1 MVADEPMAGLDPD
14 IASVCLDLLL
24 QFGRR
29 PGRLL
34 VCVLHDPEMNAHA
47 DRRLRLT
54 NGHLKGLA

>member
-1 MVADEPMAGLDPD
+1 
-14 IASVCLDLLL
+14 
-24 QFGRR
+24 
-29 PGRLL
+29 LL